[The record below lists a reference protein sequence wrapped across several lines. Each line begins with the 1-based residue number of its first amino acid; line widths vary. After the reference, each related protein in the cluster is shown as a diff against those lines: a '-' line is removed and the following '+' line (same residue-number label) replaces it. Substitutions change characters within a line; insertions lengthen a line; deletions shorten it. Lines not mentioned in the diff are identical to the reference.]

1 MGTPVAAIGVE
12 LFIKLSG
19 RAMLRAHG
27 FSDYPMVVVTGS
39 TNGRGINLQYTD
51 EEIERTV
58 DAAMPQIER
67 VLSPHIAAQPV
78 AV

>member
-27 FSDYPMVVVTGS
+27 FTDYPMVVITGS

-51 EEIERTV
+51 EEIEKSV
-58 DAAMPQIER
+58 DAAMPQIEQN
-67 VLSPHIAAQPV
+67 LSRQAAAQPV